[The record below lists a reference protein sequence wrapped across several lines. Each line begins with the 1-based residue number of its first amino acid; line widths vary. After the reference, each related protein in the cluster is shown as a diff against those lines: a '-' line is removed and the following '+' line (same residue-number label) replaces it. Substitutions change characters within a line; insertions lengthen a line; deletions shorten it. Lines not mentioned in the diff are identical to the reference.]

1 MRTPSL
7 PELQDAFAR
16 GVFLDGSRVLDW
28 IESPTAR
35 FDIYRSS
42 VLSNFRNALRTVYP
56 VVARLTGEPF
66 FDQAAD
72 RYARE
77 TRSLSGDLHLY
88 GDLFP
93 DFLTTYAPAEE
104 LVYLAD
110 VASLEWLWH
119 KTFHA
124 ANSPSLD
131 LLALGQIPPADYDR
145 LRFRLQSSCRL
156 FHSPYPVLNIW
167 EANQPGNDAV
177 KEINLD
183 EGPDNLMVYRAGFEV
198 RIARLSAGE
207 RAFVESLGAGDVLG
221 VAIAFAIDSEPG
233 IDAGAVLKRL
243 TLAGIIGGFLVA

>member
-42 VLSNFRNALRTVYP
+42 VLSNFRNALRAVYP

-110 VASLEWLWH
+110 ECYS
-119 KTFHA
+119 
-124 ANSPSLD
+124 
-131 LLALGQIPPADYDR
+131 G
-145 LRFRLQSSCRL
+145 
-156 FHSPYPVLNIW
+156 
-167 EANQPGNDAV
+167 
-177 KEINLD
+177 
-183 EGPDNLMVYRAGFEV
+183 
-198 RIARLSAGE
+198 
-207 RAFVESLGAGDVLG
+207 
-221 VAIAFAIDSEPG
+221 SEQG
-233 IDAGAVLKRL
+233 
-243 TLAGIIGGFLVA
+243 